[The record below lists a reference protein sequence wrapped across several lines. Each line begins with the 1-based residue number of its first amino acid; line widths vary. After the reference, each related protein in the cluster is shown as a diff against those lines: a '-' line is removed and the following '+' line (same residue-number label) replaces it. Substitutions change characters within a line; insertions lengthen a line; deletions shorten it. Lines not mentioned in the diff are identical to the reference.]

1 MATKKKTAKTEDVAV
16 ELKPVEES
24 VEQKDVQAVDKA
36 VDAVEEPAPA
46 RSVQDHVTVVI
57 PYCKEFAQG
66 KELLFALRSWQKNVR
81 FGMKIGSAKRLPS
94 LSTIASLTMHR
105 LIRWPS

>member
-16 ELKPVEES
+16 ELKLVEES

-66 KELLFALRSWQKNVR
+66 KELLFCTAFLAEECTLRHQCGGNR
-81 FGMKIGSAKRLPS
+81 
-94 LSTIASLTMHR
+94 
-105 LIRWPS
+105 

>member
-16 ELKPVEES
+16 ELKLVEES

-36 VDAVEEPAPA
+36 VDAVEELAPA

-57 PYCKEFAQG
+57 PYCKEFAPVSYTHLPVIILMIFTEG
-66 KELLFALRSWQKNVR
+66 YLICIFSNTSVVMSFFKFA
-81 FGMKIGSAKRLPS
+81 I
-94 LSTIASLTMHR
+94 
-105 LIRWPS
+105 

>member
-16 ELKPVEES
+16 ELKLVEES

-46 RSVQDHVTVVI
+46 RSVQDHVTG
-57 PYCKEFAQG
+57 YSLLQG
-66 KELLFALRSWQKNVR
+66 VCTRQGTAFCTAFLAEECTLRHQCGGNR
-81 FGMKIGSAKRLPS
+81 
-94 LSTIASLTMHR
+94 
-105 LIRWPS
+105 

>member
-1 MATKKKTAKTEDVAV
+1 MWRRYFCIVLKTLNYGNKKKTAKTEDVAV

-66 KELLFALRSWQKNVR
+66 KELLLHCVPGRRMYA
-81 FGMKIGSAKRLPS
+81 SASMCGNR
-94 LSTIASLTMHR
+94 
-105 LIRWPS
+105 